1 MFHPHWRLG
10 ERSASHS
17 VQSPH
22 FPHGWWACGFLQI
35 RRPEGLAMIR
45 KKASSPV
52 KVSSEIDI
60 AKIPLDEI
68 RRTVTKAVA
77 GSGLAATRVMLAT
90 EKTTGYGQDIDIA
103 ELGSCLLDQAQAV
116 NRGDMKQVEAM
127 LMHQATA
134 LQSLFVRL
142 TERGYELRP
151 DTRIR
156 GEYPHGASG
165 TESVP
170 YHARNARRN
179 QESPGGLRETGECHY
194 RAAANQQWRAGTV
207 AGARNCN
214 RPNPTI
220 KGKL

>member
-1 MFHPHWRLG
+1 
-10 ERSASHS
+10 
-17 VQSPH
+17 
-22 FPHGWWACGFLQI
+22 
-35 RRPEGLAMIR
+35 MIR

-77 GSGLAATRVMLAT
+77 GSGLAAARVMLAT

-142 TERGYELRP
+142 TERGMSCDQIPGFEANIRMALRAQNQCRTTLETLAGIKNPPVVYAKQANVTTGPQQVNNGVSVPPHAREIEIKQTQLSEGNHELLP
-151 DTRIR
+151 DT
-156 GEYPHGASG
+156 GASQAKG
-165 TESVP
+165 RIDP
-170 YHARNARRN
+170 A
-179 QESPGGLRETGECHY
+179 
-194 RAAANQQWRAGTV
+194 V
-207 AGARNCN
+207 A
-214 RPNPTI
+214 PL
-220 KGKL
+220 GKLHRTKN